1 LTTQIDTQAEELKKQ
16 VEAYKEQ
23 TKLKIEEEKQLV
35 AVLKDYRA
43 KYQEFQQ
50 ATKSSKQNHKRFAK
64 DVNALGQRKKQLEK
78 DYGKL
83 CIELNILGEPDTVSD
98 RIEGKVA
105 EITEMEAQW
114 ETEKAALLAQA
125 EAVKEE
131 CSQLQL
137 QIKEQKEASQQAAA
151 ALLSETPK
159 SNTLHEIVKKKT

>member
-1 LTTQIDTQAEELKKQ
+1 MTTQIDTQAEELKKQ

-35 AVLKDYRA
+35 TVLKDYRA

-83 CIELNILGEPDTVSD
+83 CTELNILGDPDTVSD
-98 RIEGKVA
+98 RIESKVT
-105 EITEMEAQW
+105 EITE
-114 ETEKAALLAQA
+114 
-125 EAVKEE
+125 
-131 CSQLQL
+131 
-137 QIKEQKEASQQAAA
+137 
-151 ALLSETPK
+151 
-159 SNTLHEIVKKKT
+159 

>member
-1 LTTQIDTQAEELKKQ
+1 MTTQIDTQAEELKKQ

-151 ALLSETPK
+151 AAAQ
-159 SNTLHEIVKKKT
+159 

>member
-1 LTTQIDTQAEELKKQ
+1 MTTQIDTQAEELKKQ

-83 CIELNILGEPDTVSD
+83 CTELNILGDPDTVSD
-98 RIEGKVA
+98 RIESKVT
-105 EITEMEAQW
+105 EITE
-114 ETEKAALLAQA
+114 
-125 EAVKEE
+125 
-131 CSQLQL
+131 
-137 QIKEQKEASQQAAA
+137 
-151 ALLSETPK
+151 
-159 SNTLHEIVKKKT
+159 

>member
-1 LTTQIDTQAEELKKQ
+1 MTTQIDTQAEELKKQ

-137 QIKEQKEASQQAAA
+137 QIKQQKEASQEAAA
-151 ALLSETPK
+151 AASAQ
-159 SNTLHEIVKKKT
+159 

>member
-1 LTTQIDTQAEELKKQ
+1 MTTQIDTQAEELKKQ

-35 AVLKDYRA
+35 TVLKDYRA

-114 ETEKAALLAQA
+114 ETEKAALLAKA

-151 ALLSETPK
+151 AAAQ
-159 SNTLHEIVKKKT
+159 

>member
-1 LTTQIDTQAEELKKQ
+1 MTTQIDTQAEELKKQ

-114 ETEKAALLAQA
+114 ETEKAALLALA

-137 QIKEQKEASQQAAA
+137 QIKQQKEASQQAAA
-151 ALLSETPK
+151 AAAQ
-159 SNTLHEIVKKKT
+159 

>member
-1 LTTQIDTQAEELKKQ
+1 MTTQIDTQAEELKKQ

-23 TKLKIEEEKQLV
+23 TKLKIEEEKQLIT
-35 AVLKDYRA
+35 VLKDYRA

-105 EITEMEAQW
+105 EIAEMEAQW
-114 ETEKAALLAQA
+114 ETEKAALLAKA

-151 ALLSETPK
+151 AAAQ
-159 SNTLHEIVKKKT
+159 

>member
-1 LTTQIDTQAEELKKQ
+1 MTTQIDTQAEELKKQ

-137 QIKEQKEASQQAAA
+137 QIKENKEASQQAAA
-151 ALLSETPK
+151 AAAQ
-159 SNTLHEIVKKKT
+159 